1 MKINRHN
8 YEMFFLLYADN
19 ELDMAERKVVE
30 AFVDLHADMKEE
42 LQSLMQTRL
51 STDEI
56 IPFPHKTALYKST
69 SSLITTN
76 NYEEYFVLYADD
88 ELNAEQQKEV
98 EDFIAAHPQKKAELT
113 LLQRVKLQPH
123 NAIVFANKDSLYRT
137 KKTTARVLLL
147 QWRRMV
153 AAAAIIAIGSWLWM
167 NAGNIIPRQAKEQS
181 LAVEKRLTPGEP
193 IQNENKESKE
203 APPLMELKGS
213 GGQLVA
219 TEKEESANKNAMA
232 ANKEQKNSNRTL
244 NRLRAPANSIANAER
259 IKAPMAV
266 DHEPPSA
273 DQTEKLA
280 AQIPLV
286 IKEKKLIKSSAVV
299 SEEVKPLILDQAV
312 FQQKDN
318 EMMYE
323 AIIKTDEGIAYLDT
337 DNTEKKSKG
346 MFRGLLRKASRFV
359 DHVTNPDIND
369 KQSVVRVASFEI
381 TRK

>member
-1 MKINRHN
+1 
-8 YEMFFLLYADN
+8 
-19 ELDMAERKVVE
+19 
-30 AFVDLHADMKEE
+30 
-42 LQSLMQTRL
+42 
-51 STDEI
+51 
-56 IPFPHKTALYKST
+56 
-69 SSLITTN
+69 
-76 NYEEYFVLYADD
+76 
-88 ELNAEQQKEV
+88 
-98 EDFIAAHPQKKAELT
+98 
-113 LLQRVKLQPH
+113 
-123 NAIVFANKDSLYRT
+123 
-137 KKTTARVLLL
+137 
-147 QWRRMV
+147 
-153 AAAAIIAIGSWLWM
+153 
-167 NAGNIIPRQAKEQS
+167 
-181 LAVEKRLTPGEP
+181 
-193 IQNENKESKE
+193 
-203 APPLMELKGS
+203 
-213 GGQLVA
+213 
-219 TEKEESANKNAMA
+219 
-232 ANKEQKNSNRTL
+232 
-244 NRLRAPANSIANAER
+244 
-259 IKAPMAV
+259 MAV

>member
-1 MKINRHN
+1 MEINRHN

-19 ELDMAERKVVE
+19 ELDVAERKVVE
-30 AFVDLHADMKEE
+30 AFVALHADLKEE

-51 STDEI
+51 PANEI
-56 IPFPHKTALYKST
+56 IPFLHKAVLYKST
-69 SSLITTN
+69 PSLITTN
-76 NYEEYFVLYADD
+76 NYEEYFVLYADG

-98 EDFIAAHPQKKAELT
+98 EDFIAVHPQKKAELT
-113 LLQRVKLQPH
+113 LLQRVKLQPD

-137 KKTTARVLLL
+137 EKTTARVLLF

-167 NAGNIIPRQAKEQS
+167 NAGNIIPRQAKEQP
-181 LAVEKRLTPGEP
+181 LAAKEQLTPREP
-193 IQNENKESKE
+193 IQNENKEAKE
-203 APPLMELKGS
+203 TPPLMELKGS

-266 DHEPPSA
+266 DHEPLSA
-273 DQTEKLA
+273 DQTEKLV
-280 AQIPLV
+280 AQVPLA
-286 IKEKKLIKSSAVV
+286 IKGERIIKSSAVV
-299 SEEVKPLILDQAV
+299 SEEVKPLILDQAA

-318 EMMYE
+318 EMMHE
-323 AIIKTDEGIAYLDT
+323 TITKTDEGIAYLDT